1 MMEDVASRADEKAK
15 LHSLVQELTSEL
27 SADNE
32 ERAALLQQLSD
43 VNREWEEL
51 QQQLSECQEK
61 LDSAHSHAAPYEDA
75 LERLFPWIPDTLAR
89 LEGLG
94 ACPTEPEAVE
104 QRKNKIEAM
113 KGEYNTLAP
122 VCAGCLDNARS
133 LSSLTD
139 PGDPKTALDD
149 HTSRLHDDWER
160 LGALFGD
167 VLAKLTE
174 ALVQTQE
181 FKSIADGLEQWMTGM
196 GGTLNQQDLIA
207 ARVNLVEGQI
217 EGFKPILTDVAAYG
231 ETVEKTRALGSS
243 LKEESEEEEREKIDR
258 RLEALSCQ
266 FAELQNAADER
277 MRVDKVANPH
287 PIAINC
293 SFGCAIILSI
303 VRTVLQVWRRLWR
316 ELGSTR
322 GGVTVVD
329 QWLGQAESRLRSRDP
344 LSIASQPLT
353 RQELEISEF
362 QQEVE
367 SYGPAVEGMTQSEE
381 TLFSAAL
388 ASILSC
394 EPGVLRQAAVTR
406 RSSTPRSSL
415 SPLPYLLLHC
425 YIHWCYDKC
434 NGFAMHVSP
443 VKPEHLSL
451 ESLGVTKGER
461 GTGYTRDEVVES
473 SSDLPQ
479 WLERPGATEA
489 VVVGADIRARYA
501 ALKTEAG
508 NKADEAAQLLQTV
521 LGYEADCCHM
531 KEWLGGQSST
541 IAGFAPPG
549 ITVET
554 IRAQLTEVEDLERG
568 FTNTRERLESVNA
581 RGTTLV
587 DGCRDELSRESGRS
601 SLAELNESWGECL
614 AALSER
620 EEMLKRALELAE
632 KYQEGYG
639 EFDTWLSGCVEKAA
653 EALKV
658 DGDPSEIN
666 RQLNEQQALLEE
678 VKGRKPALTALVSGG
693 RALEDYVMEN
703 RAEGVADIGY
713 TKMEQRYNTL
723 QYNSE

>member
-1 MMEDVASRADEKAK
+1 LERARECQGILEGVGAWLKVGVVDLEELRVRDPSCAVIEEQQTKCQAMMEDVASRADEKAK
-15 LHSLVQELTSEL
+15 LHPLVQELTSEL
-27 SADNE
+27 SADNK

-113 KGEYNTLAP
+113 KGEYNSLAP

-258 RLEALSCQ
+258 RLEALSLQ

-277 MRVDKVANPH
+277 MRGLEEALDRA
-287 PIAINC
+287 
-293 SFGCAIILSI
+293 
-303 VRTVLQVWRRLWR
+303 REYERRCD
-316 ELGSTR
+316 E
-322 GGVTVVD
+322 VD
-329 QWLGQAESRLRSRDP
+329 QWLGQAETRLRSRDP

-353 RQELEISEF
+353 RQELEIREF

-406 RSSTPRSSL
+406 RSSTPRSVSL
-415 SPLPYLLLHC
+415 ASPLP
-425 YIHWCYDKC
+425 
-434 NGFAMHVSP
+434 P
-443 VKPEHLSL
+443 PSL
-451 ESLGVTKGER
+451 GER

-489 VVVGADIRARYA
+489 VVVGADIRARYT

-508 NKADEAAQLLQTV
+508 NKSDEAAQLLQTV

-549 ITVET
+549 VTVET
-554 IRAQLTEVEDLERG
+554 IRAQLTEVE
-568 FTNTRERLESVNA
+568 
-581 RGTTLV
+581 
-587 DGCRDELSRESGRS
+587 
-601 SLAELNESWGECL
+601 
-614 AALSER
+614 
-620 EEMLKRALELAE
+620 
-632 KYQEGYG
+632 
-639 EFDTWLSGCVEKAA
+639 
-653 EALKV
+653 
-658 DGDPSEIN
+658 
-666 RQLNEQQALLEE
+666 
-678 VKGRKPALTALVSGG
+678 VS
-693 RALEDYVMEN
+693 
-703 RAEGVADIGY
+703 
-713 TKMEQRYNTL
+713 
-723 QYNSE
+723 